1 MSLKSVVV
9 PKALGKP
16 WKKLGQ
22 PVPLSYLCAALN
34 KGKLQATH
42 TKVPGRFSAL
52 SGLLPGRSVPRSNN
66 TSYALGESNLRHSAL
81 VFLRGK
87 VAAAALTGTKALAS
101 QAEKI
106 LNMLR
111 RFMGVACLVDETQ
124 GFMTLYVWQFGKL
137 QHRSFSQLDCP
148 VFDAECTEVRMQPMA
163 EKGDL
168 FQLLAYLPFAQPTET
183 SARNAFQ
190 LHFFKVAKYRPMAYT
205 QV

>member
-52 SGLLPGRSVPRSNN
+52 SGLLPGRSVPCSNS
-66 TSYALGESNLRHSAL
+66 TSNALGETKLRHSAL

-87 VAAAALTGTKALAS
+87 VVAAARMGTVALAN

-111 RFMGVACLVDETQ
+111 RFMGVTWLVAETL
-124 GFMTLYVWQFGKL
+124 GFMNPFVREGGKL
-137 QHRSFSQLDCP
+137 QRDPHW
-148 VFDAECTEVRMQPMA
+148 
-163 EKGDL
+163 
-168 FQLLAYLPFAQPTET
+168 
-183 SARNAFQ
+183 
-190 LHFFKVAKYRPMAYT
+190 
-205 QV
+205 

>member
-1 MSLKSVVV
+1 MSLKSVDV
-9 PKALGKP
+9 PKAPGKA

-52 SGLLPGRSVPRSNN
+52 SGLLPGRSVPCSNS
-66 TSYALGESNLRHSAL
+66 TSYALGETNLRHSAL

-87 VAAAALTGTKALAS
+87 VAAAALMGTVALAS

-111 RFMGVACLVDETQ
+111 RFM
-124 GFMTLYVWQFGKL
+124 
-137 QHRSFSQLDCP
+137 
-148 VFDAECTEVRMQPMA
+148 
-163 EKGDL
+163 
-168 FQLLAYLPFAQPTET
+168 
-183 SARNAFQ
+183 
-190 LHFFKVAKYRPMAYT
+190 
-205 QV
+205 